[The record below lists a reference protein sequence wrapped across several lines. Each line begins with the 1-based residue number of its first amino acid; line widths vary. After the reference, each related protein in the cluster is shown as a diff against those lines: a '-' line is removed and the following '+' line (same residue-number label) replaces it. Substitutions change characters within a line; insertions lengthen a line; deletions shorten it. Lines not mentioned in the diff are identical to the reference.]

1 MVFCFLNFFCMTHIL
16 RKLKDLVE
24 LLLILLSFKD
34 CKIMLLEFDVIEVIS
49 MLLKHHKIIRR
60 YWIFERRYKK
70 EVVRNKCI
78 LSWHQTITLLCQWP
92 PYHVRVNAHYLIK
105 VFRTKLE
112 KNLRVTYTINT
123 NTLIFEIAYN
133 TC

>member
-1 MVFCFLNFFCMTHIL
+1 MVFCFLNFFCITHIL
-16 RKLKDLVE
+16 RNLKDAIE
-24 LLLILLSFKD
+24 LFLISLFFKVY
-34 CKIMLLEFDVIEVIS
+34 KIMLLKFYDVIEVIS

-60 YWIFERRYKK
+60 YWVFERRYKK

-112 KNLRVTYTINT
+112 KKFKSYIHDQYEYAHLWNSI
-123 NTLIFEIAYN
+123 
-133 TC
+133 